1 MAVSLAATQSQ
12 LLVITDPFLVNLKRK
27 PVDPL
32 VGSAQVEH
40 TPQVDGHAWSTPLN
54 AQRVAVSW
62 FATQVQDLIKRVPL
76 APSIISLSVLS
87 THVVG
92 VATGATTGDP
102 VGDAVA
108 QSPQVDLQILEVK
121 AQRL

>member
-1 MAVSLAATQSQ
+1 MDQ
-12 LLVITDPFLVNLKRK
+12 
-27 PVDPL
+27 
-32 VGSAQVEH
+32 H
-40 TPQVDGHAWSTPLN
+40 TPQVDGHSWSTPLN

-62 FATQVQDLIKRVPL
+62 FATQVQDLTKRVPL
-76 APSIISLSVLS
+76 APSIINLSVLS

-92 VATGATTGDP
+92 AAAGATTGDP